1 MQFQFIAKHA
11 NNFRNMIL
19 HKKNLRKQLLA
30 STEMLGRT
38 CLKYSKLAHHAIWKV
53 KLHNIVANKRT
64 DGAPILSIH
73 GALRTKLH
81 VLHLFAIVWLPF
93 NLRQH
98 IQFDYNNDMAT
109 LHDLR

>member
-1 MQFQFIAKHA
+1 M
-11 NNFRNMIL
+11 
-19 HKKNLRKQLLA
+19 QLLA

-64 DGAPILSIH
+64 GRAPILSIH
-73 GALRTKLH
+73 GALWIKLH

-98 IQFDYNNDMAT
+98 IQYDYNNDMTT

>member
-1 MQFQFIAKHA
+1 M
-11 NNFRNMIL
+11 
-19 HKKNLRKQLLA
+19 QLLA

-53 KLHNIVANKRT
+53 KLHNIVANKRV
-64 DGAPILSIH
+64 DGAAILSIH

-81 VLHLFAIVWLPF
+81 VLHLLEIVWLPF
-93 NLRQH
+93 NLRQY